1 MARVILKDPKSPSVK
16 KTHTPRSVRY
26 KKYLTISVFFNV
38 LITAALFYVLNKQK
52 VDVLFFK
59 LLNNLRRL
67 I

>member
-38 LITAALFYVLNKQK
+38 LTTAGLLYVLNKQK
-52 VDVLFFK
+52 ADVLFFK
-59 LLNNLRRL
+59 LLNNIRQLM
-67 I
+67 